1 MARRVFF
8 TFHYQNDIFRV
19 NTIRNHWLTKPNR
32 ESAGYWDHS
41 LWEET
46 KLKGKKALENLIDSG
61 LNKASVTAILIG
73 AETAGREWV
82 NYEIKRS
89 HDLGKGIIGVY
100 IHQIRSANTSRID
113 PRGRNPLDD
122 FYIESGYSRTYL
134 SSLYPTYDWVTNDGY
149 NNFSSWVE
157 TAAAKAGF

>member
-61 LNKASVTAILIG
+61 LYGTSVTAILIG
-73 AETAGREWV
+73 AKTAGREWV
-82 NYEIKRS
+82 NYEIERS
-89 HDLGKGIIGVY
+89 YYLRKGIIGIY
-100 IHQIRSANTSRID
+100 INQIRSANTSRID
-113 PRGRNPLDD
+113 PRGRNPLND
-122 FYIESGYSRTYL
+122 FYTESGYTKTYF

-149 NNFSSWVE
+149 NNFNSWVE
-157 TAAAKAGF
+157 TAAADAGF

>member
-1 MARRVFF
+1 MVRRVFF

-41 LWEET
+41 LWEAT
-46 KLKGKKALENLIDSG
+46 KLKGKRALENLIDSG
-61 LNKASVTAILIG
+61 LTGTSVTAILIG

-89 HDLGKGIIGVY
+89 HELGKGIIGVY

-134 SSLYPTYDWVTNDGY
+134 STLYPTYDWVTNDGY
-149 NNFSSWVE
+149 NNFSGWVE
-157 TAAAKAGF
+157 TAARKAGF